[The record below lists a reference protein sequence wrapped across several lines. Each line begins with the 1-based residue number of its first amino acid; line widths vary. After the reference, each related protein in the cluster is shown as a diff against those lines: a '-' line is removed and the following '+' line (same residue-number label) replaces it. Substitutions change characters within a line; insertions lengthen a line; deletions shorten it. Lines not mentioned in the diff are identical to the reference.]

1 MRQGWDIMYGRI
13 DLSKIDYELDKD
25 IVTCKPSLE
34 EATEVFVAYCKYKK
48 FKSVYPLYQDDI
60 DLYSWNCL
68 YENGKLVAWEQT
80 LLYPNDKIGM
90 SMQFAW
96 NYDVPSKSIGWRF
109 SFHVPAWLKSI
120 GYKYLYL
127 GDHHDYKAKIK
138 GYEVLAP
145 IEEHINGNFK
155 K

>member
-1 MRQGWDIMYGRI
+1 MYGRV
-13 DLSKIDYELDKD
+13 DLSKVEYKLDTD
-25 IVTCKPSLE
+25 IIHHKPTLL
-34 EATEVFVAYCKYKK
+34 EATEVFNAYCTYKK
-48 FKSVYPLYQDDI
+48 FESVHPLYQDDI
-60 DLYSWNCL
+60 NIYDWNCL

-96 NYDVPSKSIGWRF
+96 DYQEPHKRIGWRF
-109 SFHVPAWLKSI
+109 SHHVPAWLKSI

-127 GDHHDYKAKIK
+127 GDHHEYKAKIQ

-145 IEEHINGNFK
+145 IGKHIDGTFSK
-155 K
+155 